1 MGSKN
6 KNNYEVKI
14 LDTLA
19 NSPSGLTIT
28 ELSKESGIHRN
39 TVSKYLRGLEKE
51 GLVTKKEI
59 GAARIYFS
67 KQRKFLKKNLVNSFM
82 KALLYGLK
90 DKFPENEQIFKEI
103 GFKILDYFRFPIGN
117 AYIKEFKK
125 VKDSSDSIMELK
137 LFEEFYNSYDFFQDD
152 LDISLVELHQK
163 KVVYRLKNS
172 EFLHKDFI
180 YFFYIAC
187 GITEGIY
194 IQNLNREVTCNVES
208 LNIAKD
214 SKDSYIDISLEIK

>member
-1 MGSKN
+1 MNSKD
-6 KNNYEVKI
+6 KNDYESKI

-28 ELSKESGIHRN
+28 ELSNESGIHRN

-67 KQRKFLKKNLVNSFM
+67 KKRKFLKKRLVNSFM

-90 DKFPENEQIFKEI
+90 DKFPDNEQKFKEI
-103 GFKILDYFRFPIGN
+103 GFKILDHFSFPIGEV
-117 AYIKEFKK
+117 YIKEFEK
-125 VKDSSDSIMELK
+125 VRQSSDSVMELK
-137 LFEEFYNSYDFFQDD
+137 LFQEFYNSYDFFQDD
-152 LDISLVELHQK
+152 LEISLVELHHN

-172 EFLHKDFI
+172 EFLNNDFI

-194 IQNLNREVTCNVES
+194 IQNLNRKVACNVEKV
-208 LNIAKD
+208 NIAEDEID
-214 SKDSYIDISLEIK
+214 SFIDISLEIK